1 MNIKIL
7 LLILSCYT
15 LTVQAQHDDFGQ
27 DALINPSATTFKF
40 NIAPGP
46 IKPTDASIAAHYQCP
61 EWFRDAKFG
70 IYMHW
75 GINSIPGYDG
85 HYGRW
90 MYWYQEPDSALRK
103 YPILGYRAHA
113 PKVYQHH
120 LKTYGHPSKFGYKD
134 FIPMWKADK
143 FNADSLAAFYK
154 EVGAK
159 FIGVMAVHR
168 CTKWRTH
175 YQKSE
180 RWIYF
185 RP

>member
-1 MNIKIL
+1 
-7 LLILSCYT
+7 
-15 LTVQAQHDDFGQ
+15 
-27 DALINPSATTFKF
+27 
-40 NIAPGP
+40 
-46 IKPTDASIAAHYQCP
+46 
-61 EWFRDAKFG
+61 
-70 IYMHW
+70 MHW

-90 MYWYQEPDSALRK
+90 MYWYQKPDSALHK

-113 PKVYQHH
+113 LKVYQHH
-120 LKTYGHPSKFGYKD
+120 LKIYGHPSKFGYKD

-143 FNADSLAAFYK
+143 FNADSLAALYK